1 LKLILKL
8 IWIGLLIEIIILAM
22 IKPYVTDFVIVS
34 TMAVSLHALYTMAIL
49 IAFKNKYYII
59 FFGAFLARIS
69 VMLWDIYARHIYLIP
84 NAGHDAGAFYGS
96 ALAISQNL
104 DLLNVSIRGEYF
116 AKYNGLLFHWIGP
129 QQMFGHYIN
138 VLIGLSVVFIVYE
151 ILVILD
157 LKPGVIKLIVLIAA
171 FFPASIIM
179 SAIFLREIV
188 VTFFV
193 VCSLYFFIK
202 WFKNSSY
209 FDMLLSLVMLGLAS
223 IFHSGVTGIFF
234 GYALMFMFYK
244 QGENVFRY
252 NSRTVYVFLFLSLI
266 VFFVVTEFSD
276 LFLDKFIESEDEFRD
291 IYAVADISERRRVGE
306 SVYLTDIAIDNYV
319 DFIIYGPIKA
329 FFFLTAPL
337 PMNWRGFTDL
347 FTFFLDSTLYLGT
360 IAYFIKKRNNL
371 KDKKVLVIGL
381 VLMLISVSL
390 IFGIGTF
397 NAGTAMRHRHKIAPI
412 FLILLAL
419 IMDNKQSITEKVQ
432 YWRQNRNALKSG
444 A

>member
-1 LKLILKL
+1 MKLILKL

>member
-1 LKLILKL
+1 MKLILKL

-306 SVYLTDIAIDNYV
+306 SVYLTDIAIDNYL